1 MSMPVFE
8 HPEAFMLFFCVP
20 LYYVLRKLRF
30 FSKPLF
36 PLTISDWNGQA
47 FEWKNPLSSIVKVV
61 SRVCFIGAYLAL
73 VVSLAEPIVVQQEKM
88 YTSRSAEI
96 IFVVD
101 VSPSMAAL
109 DIAGGNRL
117 DAAKQAISLL
127 VRENA
132 GAAYGL
138 VSCGSEAA
146 LLVPP
151 TMDQDTF
158 FARLDAMDI
167 GELGD
172 GTALGLGL
180 STAVYH
186 LVSTHAPKKT
196 IVLLTDGENN
206 AGSVHPST
214 AAALAKDDGIDVYIA
229 GIGTRG
235 SVPIEYTDPTTGKV
249 YSGYLDSDFDT
260 TDLRSLASK
269 AGGNY
274 YAVESLA
281 SLSDALQSIGIRA
294 NVNQS
299 YHIKQIRQT
308 LYVQTLFTSLALF
321 ALAWILRRL
330 CLQEAV

>member
-1 MSMPVFE
+1 MNIPVFE
-8 HPEAFMLFFCVP
+8 NPEALMLFLCVP
-20 LYYVLRKLRF
+20 LYYVLRKFKF

-36 PLTISDWNGQA
+36 PLTLADWNGQE
-47 FEWKNPLSSIVKVV
+47 FEWKTPLRSVVKVV
-61 SRVCFIGAYLAL
+61 SRVCFVGAYFAL
-73 VVSLAEPIVVQQEKM
+73 VVSLAEPIVLQQEKI

-96 IFVVD
+96 VFVVD
-101 VSPSMAAL
+101 ASPSMAAL

-127 VRENA
+127 VRENV

-158 FARLDAMDI
+158 FARLDAMEI

-206 AGSVHPST
+206 AGSIHPST
-214 AAALAKDDGIDVYIA
+214 AAALAKDYGIDLYIA

-235 SVPIEYTDPTTGKV
+235 SVPIEYTDLTTGKV

-260 TDLRSLASK
+260 SDLRSLASK
-269 AGGNY
+269 ADGSY
-274 YAVESLA
+274 YTVESLA
-281 SLSDALQSIGIRA
+281 KLSETLQNINVRA
-294 NVNQS
+294 SVNRS
-299 YHIKQIRQT
+299 YQIKQSQQS
-308 LYVQTLFTSLALF
+308 LYVQTLFASLVLF
-321 ALAWILRRL
+321 AISWVLRRL
-330 CLQEAV
+330 CLQEVV

>member
-1 MSMPVFE
+1 MIIPVFE
-8 HPEAFMLFFCVP
+8 HPEAFMLFLFVP
-20 LYYVLRKLRF
+20 LYYVLRKFRF

-36 PLTISDWNGQA
+36 PLTLSDWNGQE
-47 FEWKNPLSSIVKVV
+47 FEWKNSLGSTVKLLS
-61 SRVCFIGAYLAL
+61 RACFIGAYLAL
-73 VVSLAEPIVVQQEKM
+73 VVSIAEPVVLQQEKL

-96 IFVVD
+96 VFVVD
-101 VSPSMAAL
+101 ASPSMAAL

-117 DAAKQAISLL
+117 DAAKQAISLI

-151 TMDQDTF
+151 TMDQNTF
-158 FARLDAMDI
+158 FDRLNAMEI

-186 LVSTHAPKKT
+186 LVSTKAPKKT

-214 AAALAKDDGIDVYIA
+214 AVALAKDYGIDLYIA

-235 SVPIEYTDPTTGKV
+235 SVPIEYTDPITGKV

-260 TDLRSLASK
+260 TELRSLARE

-274 YAVESLA
+274 YTVESLA
-281 SLSDALQSIGIRA
+281 TLSESLQSINA
-294 NVNQS
+294 QASVNQS
-299 YHIKQIRQT
+299 YQIKQTRQT
-308 LYVQTLFTSLALF
+308 LYVKTLLISLAFF
-321 ALAWILRRL
+321 AIAWILRRL
-330 CLQEAV
+330 CLQEVV